1 MGQFHE
7 KYLID
12 ENGQRVGVLID
23 IPEYQRILKE
33 LEELESM
40 RAYDAAKTSGDKSI
54 PFEEA
59 LRD

>member
-1 MGQFHE
+1 VGQFHE

-23 IPEYQRILKE
+23 IPEYQRILEE

>member
-23 IPEYQRILKE
+23 IPEYQRILEE
-33 LEELESM
+33 LEELESV

>member
-23 IPEYQRILKE
+23 IPEYQRILEE

>member
-23 IPEYQRILKE
+23 IPEYQRIL
-33 LEELESM
+33 EELESM